1 MENKILTKKARILEP
16 AAETRKQILNR
27 RQLLKRFLFAPFQG
41 ILFMHAITQKRAGA
55 NVVSSPDYNSKNI
68 YVVNP
73 ADQTTN
79 VFTPN
84 EPMGIAQGI
93 FPGRVTWIW
102 NPASTNP
109 QCTNTVISPDAPG
122 SKYDGWF
129 MDWNTNQ
136 EIVDQMLIAGLCSIS
151 GKEKT
156 SDAWDTIF
164 RYYNKMSGKGNVPYR
179 KGEKIYIKLNRTSAS
194 AKPGSEFRRKE
205 TNPESLLSETS
216 PQIVLSMLRQLVHV
230 AGVPQESIYVGD
242 AMREI
247 YQDEYLK
254 YYAEFPGVYYLSR
267 LAAGKFGRTQA
278 AISSSDRI
286 FYSDKNSVMKDAGSD
301 KIYTVLEEAEY
312 LINLAAMK
320 GHGSAGISLC
330 AKNHFGT
337 QSRASAG
344 HLHPG
349 LNNKS
354 RLGYGHYRVL
364 VDLMAS
370 KYTGRKNLF
379 YILDGLWAGSD
390 WNALPSKFL
399 MPPFNNHWSSS
410 LLLSHDAVA
419 IESVA
424 LDILRTEFS
433 RPEHTIAHVSS
444 YGVDDYLHQAADSG
458 NWPKDIV
465 YMPDGD
471 GIPMVKSLGVHEHW
485 NNSEEKQYSRNLG
498 KGNGIELVKVFQNG
512 NG

>member
-1 MENKILTKKARILEP
+1 MERKILTRKARILEP
-16 AAETRKQILNR
+16 VTETKGQILNR
-27 RQLLKRFLFAPFQG
+27 RQLLKKILFTPFQG

-55 NVVSSPDYNSKNI
+55 NVVSSPASNPEKLHI
-68 YVVNP
+68 VNP
-73 ADQTTN
+73 VDQTAN
-79 VFTPN
+79 AFTPN

-93 FPGRVTWIW
+93 FPGRVTWVW

-109 QCTNTVISPDAPG
+109 LCANTIISPDAPD

-129 MDWNTNQ
+129 MDRNTNQ
-136 EIVDQMLIAGLCSIS
+136 EMVDQMLTAGLCSIT
-151 GKEKT
+151 GKEKIH
-156 SDAWDTIF
+156 DAWDAIF
-164 RYYNKMSGKGNVPYR
+164 RYHNKMSGKGNIPYQR
-179 KGEKIYIKLNRTSAS
+179 GEKIYIKLNRTSAS
-194 AKPGSEFRRKE
+194 SKPGSEFRRLE
-205 TNPESLLSETS
+205 TSPASLLSETS

-247 YQDEYLK
+247 YKDEYLK

-267 LAAGKFGRTQA
+267 FAGKFGRIQSVE
-278 AISSSDRI
+278 SSNDRI
-286 FYSDKNSVMKDAGSD
+286 FYSDNNSIMKGAGSD

-337 QSRASAG
+337 QSRASAM

-349 LNNKS
+349 LNSKN
-354 RLGYGHYRVL
+354 RMGYGHYRVL
-364 VDLMAS
+364 VDLMAN

-390 WNALPSKFL
+390 WDALPAKFL

-410 LLLSHDAVA
+410 LLLSFDPVG

-433 RPEHTIAHVSS
+433 RPEHTIAHISS
-444 YGVDDYLHQAADSG
+444 YGVDDYLHQAADSE
-458 NWPKDIV
+458 NWPKDII

-471 GIPMVKSLGVHEHW
+471 GIQMAKSIGVHEHW
-485 NNSEEKQYSRNLG
+485 NNPEEKQYSRNLG
-498 KGNGIELVKVFQNG
+498 KGNGVELVKVFQNG
-512 NG
+512 KI